1 MKKLTFMAAS
11 AIAAMSIMSCGNS
24 TPKANLKS
32 DVDSMSYAIGMA
44 QTQGLKEYLVGRM
57 GVDTT
62 YMKEFIKGLNEG
74 ANAGDDKKKAAYY
87 AGIQISHQIR
97 NQMVMGINHEVF
109 GDDSTKTISLKN
121 FMAGFVSGVTGK
133 NGIMTVQE
141 AGMMAQAKMQQLKAK
156 TMEAKYGDN
165 KKKGEE
171 FMAANKSKEGIK
183 TLPSGVQYKVIK
195 EGNGPIPA
203 DTSMVSCNYE
213 GRTIDGKV
221 FDSSYK
227 RNQPLKLRC
236 NQTIKGWTDAMVH
249 MPVGSVW
256 EVYIPQEL
264 AYGEREQ
271 GDIKPFSVLIFKI
284 ELLGIEK

>member
-87 AGIQISHQIR
+87 AGIQIGQQIS

-141 AGMMAQAKMQQLKAK
+141 AGMMAQTKMQQLKAK